1 MSTKTKA
8 FNIFDWL
15 KEITLKK
22 SDWNT
27 FTDEQKEQF
36 IPYMVNRF
44 LSMSPEY
51 VYIVNIVQK
60 IPYTEKERIYKVY
73 KSLIPKKNIYL
84 KYIKSKTPTYPQKL
98 LEYMAN
104 YAECSQKEAKEYIP
118 LLGKDN
124 VKNVLINLNVDKKE
138 ITKLTQ
144 KLK

>member
-1 MSTKTKA
+1 MSTKTNQ
-8 FNIFDWL
+8 FNIFNWL
-15 KEITLKK
+15 KEITTKK
-22 SDWNT
+22 SDWNS

-51 VYIVNIVQK
+51 VDIVNIVQK

-144 KLK
+144 KKK

>member
-22 SDWNT
+22 SDWDT
-27 FTDEQKEQF
+27 FTEEQKEQF

-51 VYIVNIVQK
+51 VDIVNIVQK

-104 YAECSQKEAKEYIP
+104 YAECSQKEAKEYIT
-118 LLGKDN
+118 LLGKEN

-144 KLK
+144 KIK

>member
-1 MSTKTKA
+1 MSTKTNQ
-8 FNIFDWL
+8 FNIFNWL
-15 KEITLKK
+15 KEITTKK
-22 SDWNT
+22 SDWNS

-44 LSMSPEY
+44 LSMSAEY
-51 VYIVNIVQK
+51 VDIVNIVQK

-84 KYIKSKTPTYPQKL
+84 KYIKSSTPTHPQKL

-144 KLK
+144 KIK

>member
-22 SDWNT
+22 SDWDT

-51 VYIVNIVQK
+51 VDIVNIVQK

-104 YAECSQKEAKEYIP
+104 YAECSQREAKEYIP

-144 KLK
+144 KIK

>member
-22 SDWNT
+22 SDWDT
-27 FTDEQKEQF
+27 FTEEQKEQF

-51 VYIVNIVQK
+51 VDIVNIVQK

-144 KLK
+144 KIK

>member
-22 SDWNT
+22 SDWDS

-51 VYIVNIVQK
+51 VDIVNIVQK

-144 KLK
+144 KIK

>member
-1 MSTKTKA
+1 MSMTTKQ

-22 SDWNT
+22 SDWDS

-36 IPYMVNRF
+36 IPYMINRF
-44 LSMSPEY
+44 LSMNSHY
-51 VYIVNIVQK
+51 IDIVNIVQK
-60 IPYTEKERIYKVY
+60 IPYTEKEKIYNVY
-73 KSLIPKKNIYL
+73 KSLIPKRNVYL

-104 YAECSQKEAKEYIP
+104 YAECSQREAKEYIP

-144 KLK
+144 KVK

>member
-1 MSTKTKA
+1 MKKYS
-8 FNIFDWL
+8 IFDWL
-15 KEITLKK
+15 KEITYKK
-22 SDWNT
+22 SPPSHFNEDDWELFNS
-27 FTDEQKEQF
+27 
-36 IPYMVNRF
+36 YMIHRF
-44 LSMSPEY
+44 LSQSPDY
-51 VYIVNIVQK
+51 IDIVNIVQK

-84 KYIKSKTPTYPQKL
+84 KYIKSSTPTHPQKL

>member
-1 MSTKTKA
+1 MSTKTNQ
-8 FNIFDWL
+8 FNIFNWL
-15 KEITLKK
+15 KEITTKK
-22 SDWNT
+22 SDWNS

-44 LSMSPEY
+44 LSMSPDY
-51 VYIVNIVQK
+51 IDIVNIVQK

-84 KYIKSKTPTYPQKL
+84 KYIKSSTPTHPQKL
-98 LEYMAN
+98 LEYLAT
-104 YAECSQKEAKEYIP
+104 YAECSQKEANEYIP

-124 VKNVLINLNVDKKE
+124 VKNALISMNIEKKE

-144 KLK
+144 KIK

>member
-22 SDWNT
+22 SDWDT
-27 FTDEQKEQF
+27 FTEEQKEQF

-51 VYIVNIVQK
+51 VDIVNIVQK

-104 YAECSQKEAKEYIP
+104 YAECSQREAKEYIP

-144 KLK
+144 KIK

>member
-22 SDWNT
+22 SDCNT

-51 VYIVNIVQK
+51 VDIVNIVQK
-60 IPYTEKERIYKVY
+60 IPYTEKELIYKVY

-84 KYIKSKTPTYPQKL
+84 KYIKSSTPTHPQKL

-144 KLK
+144 KIK

>member
-22 SDWNT
+22 SNWNS

-51 VYIVNIVQK
+51 VDIVNIVQK

>member
-1 MSTKTKA
+1 MSTKTKV

-22 SDWNT
+22 SDWDT

-51 VYIVNIVQK
+51 VDIVNIVQK

-124 VKNVLINLNVDKKE
+124 VKNVLINLNIDKKE

-144 KLK
+144 KIK

>member
-22 SDWNT
+22 SDWDS

-51 VYIVNIVQK
+51 VDIVNIVQK

-104 YAECSQKEAKEYIP
+104 YAECSQREAKEYIP

-144 KLK
+144 KIK

>member
-51 VYIVNIVQK
+51 VDIVNIVQK

-84 KYIKSKTPTYPQKL
+84 KYIKSSTPTHPQKL
-98 LEYMAN
+98 LE
-104 YAECSQKEAKEYIP
+104 
-118 LLGKDN
+118 
-124 VKNVLINLNVDKKE
+124 
-138 ITKLTQ
+138 
-144 KLK
+144 

>member
-51 VYIVNIVQK
+51 VDIVNIVQK

-144 KLK
+144 KIK